1 MKNVLIIII
10 IIFSLALSQDTITMM
25 KRGCLNLDNIEHRVN
40 EAVIVNLTYNEG
52 YSRGVHAS
60 YTIIKS
66 SSVKLSYLYDST
78 KDVFLNCELNPKYIT
93 VLPNKLYQY
102 IIYCYL
108 QDISKVNDGTYCVKI
123 VDTLIGDIKSQSF
136 CSDNYK
142 FDIIRTSNLPSLIIQ
157 GFPEDQSGCVG
168 FGSEIVLLGNFNND
182 KIINQDY
189 AFIGIGLSNT
199 EKVSKN
205 IGIKCKIEENISK
218 NSNAKLTCI
227 IPYDISE
234 GFYSVVYSNNLIEEN
249 QCPKIDISSFNS
261 SYFKNITKKLYIF
274 EGVDELE
281 AELVSFDFGINSGSS
296 DLFILKFK
304 VDNSLD
310 MSNLVFD
317 DINKKNIGI
326 VLGAENGIKIN
337 TKCNITDKD
346 ITQLTFNM
354 NCNAENYEKNVTY
367 FLYFQ
372 KNVKIGYNKAEQ
384 VCEINSTKFYRN
396 IIIKHSYYDFL
407 ITFNDEF
414 SYLDCDP
421 RNYNFSGSA
430 TKSIQNLCGSCG
442 RGCIKCDNSGCKKCM
457 DGFLF
462 DGNSGCKVLKN
473 KDINYEQFDFLYKYL
488 PYNSSCWK
496 NPHQQQLFSF
506 IFYYSTLKGE
516 IVAFESEKSIDKIFA
531 KNENNNKQYGLNCTL
546 DINPSFGEWGQHSGI
561 CREAYC
567 SFLAY
572 LNCSFHQEVP
582 DGIYEILENTNTLFG
597 KLINDAKDYLYLKTI
612 NIKYYRNK
620 ISANIN
626 EQYVQIFYEGYLSY
640 LSKLKFLFCQ
650 NSLSNIEDCYES
662 KDFWV
667 VQNYDK
673 EKDQS
678 LIQCLKF
685 YINEDI
691 KKGKKIKNCIT
702 FKDIRWLDSCG
713 KYSHA
718 QLDYTY
724 CNKENYEKKNDINL
738 LMILF
743 IWFLLFY

>member
-1 MKNVLIIII
+1 MKSVLII
-10 IIFSLALSQDTITMM
+10 IIFSLGLSQDTIAMN
-25 KRGCLNLDNIEHRVN
+25 KRGCLNLDNIEQIVK
-40 EAVIVNLTYNEG
+40 ETVIIKLIYNEG

-78 KDVFLNCELNPKYIT
+78 KDVFLNCEINPKYIT
-93 VLPNKLYQY
+93 VLPNNLYQY
-102 IIYCYL
+102 TIYCYL
-108 QDISKVNDGTYCVKI
+108 QDISKVNDGTYCVQI

-136 CSDNYK
+136 CSDSYK
-142 FDIIRTSNLPSLIIQ
+142 FDIIRTSNLPSLSIE
-157 GFPEDQSGCVG
+157 GFLEDQSGCVG
-168 FGSEIVLLGNFNND
+168 FGSEIVLLGKFSGGQ
-182 KIINQDY
+182 IINQGY
-189 AFIGIGLSNT
+189 ASIGIGLSNT

-205 IGIKCKIEENISK
+205 IGIKCQIEENIS
-218 NSNAKLTCI
+218 NNANAKLTCI
-227 IPYDISE
+227 VPYDISG
-234 GFYSVVYSNNLIEEN
+234 GFYSVVHSNDLIEEN

-261 SYFKNITKKLYIF
+261 LYFKNITKKLYIF
-274 EGVDELE
+274 EGADDLE
-281 AELVSFDFGINSGSS
+281 AELISFDFGNTSGSS

-317 DINKKNIGI
+317 EIDKKNIGI
-326 VLGAENGIKIN
+326 VLGAENGIKID

-346 ITQLTFNM
+346 ITQLTFNI
-354 NCNAENYEKNVTY
+354 NCNAENYEKNITY
-367 FLYFQ
+367 FLYFER
-372 KNVKIGYNKAEQ
+372 NVKIGYNKAEQ
-384 VCEINSTKFYRN
+384 VCEIDSTKFYRN
-396 IIIKHSYYDFL
+396 IIIKYSYYDFL

-421 RNYNFSGSA
+421 RDYNFSGSV
-430 TKSIQNLCGSCG
+430 TKSIKNLCGSCG
-442 RGCIKCDNSGCKKCM
+442 RGCIKCDNSGCNKCM

-462 DGNSGCKVLKN
+462 DGNSVCKALKN
-473 KDINYEQFDFLYKYL
+473 KDINYEQFTLLYKYL
-488 PYNSSCWK
+488 PYTSSCWK
-496 NPHQQQLFSF
+496 NPHEQQLFSF
-506 IFYYSTLKGE
+506 IFDYSTLKGE

-546 DINPSFGEWGQHSGI
+546 DINPSFGEGGQPSGI
-561 CREAYC
+561 CRETYC

-597 KLINDAKDYLYLKTI
+597 KLINDAKVYLHLKEI
-612 NIKYYRNK
+612 KIKYYRNK
-620 ISANIN
+620 ISAKFKD
-626 EQYVQIFYEGYLSY
+626 EHVQIFYEGYLSN
-640 LSKLKFLFCQ
+640 LNKLTFLLCQ

-662 KDFWV
+662 EEFWFV
-667 VQNYDK
+667 ENYDK
-673 EKDQS
+673 EKDQT
-678 LIQCLKF
+678 LIKCAKF

-691 KKGKKIKNCIT
+691 KKGKKIKKCIT

-724 CNKENYEKKNDINL
+724 CNKGNYKKKNNINL

-743 IWFLLFY
+743 IWFLFFY

>member
-10 IIFSLALSQDTITMM
+10 IIFSLALSQDTITMS

-40 EAVIVNLTYNEG
+40 EAVIVNFTYNEG

-78 KDVFLNCELNPKYIT
+78 KDIFLNCELNPKYIT

-108 QDISKVNDGTYCVKI
+108 QDISKINDGTYCVQI

-142 FDIIRTSNLPSLIIQ
+142 FDIIRTSNLTSLIIQ

-168 FGSEIVLLGNFNND
+168 FGSEIVLLGNFNGD

-354 NCNAENYEKNVTY
+354 NCNAENYEKKVTY

-421 RNYNFSGSA
+421 RNYNFSGSN

-496 NPHQQQLFSF
+496 NPHEQQLFSF

-546 DINPSFGEWGQHSGI
+546 DINPSFGEREQPSGI
-561 CREAYC
+561 CRETYC

-691 KKGKKIKNCIT
+691 KKGKKN
-702 FKDIRWLDSCG
+702 
-713 KYSHA
+713 
-718 QLDYTY
+718 
-724 CNKENYEKKNDINL
+724 
-738 LMILF
+738 
-743 IWFLLFY
+743 